1 MRKRSVDKK
10 KALYKKVAELLS
22 EKPAV
27 RPEAL
32 IINLVEVVEGQLVLR
47 L

>member
-10 KALYKKVAELLS
+10 KALYKKVAELLN

-27 RPEAL
+27 GPEAL
-32 IINLVEVVEGQLVLR
+32 MINLVKVSKAN
-47 L
+47 